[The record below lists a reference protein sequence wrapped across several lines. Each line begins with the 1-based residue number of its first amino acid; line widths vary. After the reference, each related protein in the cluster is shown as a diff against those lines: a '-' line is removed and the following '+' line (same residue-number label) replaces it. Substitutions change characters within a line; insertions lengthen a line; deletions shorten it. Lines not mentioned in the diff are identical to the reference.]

1 MAVHLLQK
9 FPQRKPGEESKLLKV
24 GYNFS
29 IFAGAL
35 IIATEIIRLVIF
47 QFCSPSSIC
56 FPEPLSRVNLRAGNL
71 IFSLTAFIFG
81 PIQIICGILTKRR
94 LLIILPLT
102 LLSSLPLV
110 FYGYS
115 LGLTIGYWIVGS
127 FTGLWIPPPIGILIQ
142 TLFTVPFLFAGIGG
156 AIIPLYALAKNKL

>member
-1 MAVHLLQK
+1 
-9 FPQRKPGEESKLLKV
+9 
-24 GYNFS
+24 
-29 IFAGAL
+29 
-35 IIATEIIRLVIF
+35 
-47 QFCSPSSIC
+47 
-56 FPEPLSRVNLRAGNL
+56 
-71 IFSLTAFIFG
+71 
-81 PIQIICGILTKRR
+81 

-127 FTGLWIPPPIGILIQ
+127 FTGLWIPSPIGILIQ
-142 TLFTVPFLFAGIGG
+142 TLFTVPLLFAGIGG